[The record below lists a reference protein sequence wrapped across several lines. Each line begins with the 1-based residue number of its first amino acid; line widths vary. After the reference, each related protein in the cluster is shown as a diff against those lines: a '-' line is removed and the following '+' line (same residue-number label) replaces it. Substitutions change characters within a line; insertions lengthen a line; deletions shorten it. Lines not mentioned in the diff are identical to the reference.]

1 MDMGSLSTSGRDV
14 AQQPASKSEGA
25 VPSPNYLDQ
34 LTGSSFNPFPPD
46 GLGGFTPPEGEWNRW
61 RRQQNAERKAAQES
75 AGDSRHK
82 APPQSPL
89 PDYQST
95 PPESNPSN
103 LSTIKTSETYIP
115 SPNPP
120 SALPSYF
127 KDKADRYYIDEY
139 RRPTPFPTTPR
150 KYNIN
155 HYPTMGQPFQYPPT
169 PPLPQ
174 GKTIDDVPNKL
185 TIDVEYTDA
194 CYGVSPATSPRRS
207 IHVPGGDILRK
218 RKEKPRVFE
227 YEPGSAGRYIA
238 GIKDTEQR
246 RATMR
251 AFMHSIY
258 PPGQDWLRCEDDS
271 DDEEEE
277 EAEETA
283 QSTEL
288 RQPKVGD
295 AGIPDKDTLLRVLAF
310 RAEYN
315 LHDKNTTVRPGSAK
329 KASESGPAVERILF
343 ARRPLG
349 AAATSSSHVDSLGPA
364 VKACVAEK
372 QTYEPDA
379 SVERQASWQPD
390 PWASDTNDGAKFPA
404 PDVFS
409 SDSED
414 DRPILN
420 AEAYIYGGPPYREYR
435 GLPPLHGDTSLH
447 GDTPL
452 HGDTHLPEE
461 PTDLLAS
468 DSEERRE
475 FRIPDDW
482 LRNSE
487 NDRGPAVKA
496 CVAEKQRTYE
506 QYPSDHNGTGPAGP
520 TGKRTYGQYVSDDTS
535 ELSSPPPPPTNVKR
549 IRLTNSSRAASST
562 VTAKSAAAAA
572 TTAAAPTRNYPDYY
586 HRPPTPFPRATPTTA
601 STTNSNTL
609 TASPVEPKNKRK
621 HADISGGVAAWK
633 GKGVGLKPK
642 RRRRGRKSKSKKA
655 RKDDPDAE
663 YSDGSGAEVLSDD
676 EVAVKRQRKLKR
688 EKREKLLGPHAAGRR
703 TVGLQV
709 DGPYDTD
716 FGDDHDS
723 NFELLDYD
731 YEFED
736 AQINDRVDG

>member
-1 MDMGSLSTSGRDV
+1 MDMDSLSTPGGDV
-14 AQQPASKSEGA
+14 AQQSASKSEGV
-25 VPSPNYLDQ
+25 VPSPDYLDP
-34 LTGSSFNPFPPD
+34 LTGSSFNPFPPT
-46 GLGGFTPPEGEWNRW
+46 GLGDFTPPEGAWEQW
-61 RRQQNAERKAAQES
+61 RRQQNVERKAAQES
-75 AGDSRHK
+75 AGDSRHA
-82 APPQSPL
+82 APSPSPL

-95 PPESNPSN
+95 PPDSNPSN

-115 SPNPP
+115 SPTPP
-120 SALPSYF
+120 SALPSFF

-139 RRPTPFPTTPR
+139 RRPTPFPTTPV
-150 KYNIN
+150 KHNIK

-251 AFMHSIY
+251 AFMHSIH

-271 DDEEEE
+271 DYEEEE

-295 AGIPDKDTLLRVLAF
+295 PGIPDKDTLLRVLAF
-310 RAEYN
+310 RAEYS

-329 KASESGPAVERILF
+329 KSSESGPPVERILF
-343 ARRPLG
+343 GRRPVG
-349 AAATSSSHVDSLGPA
+349 AAATSPSHVDILGPT

-372 QTYEPDA
+372 HTDEQDA
-379 SVERQASWQPD
+379 SVERQASWHPD
-390 PWASDTNDGAKFPA
+390 PWVSDSNEGTKFPA
-404 PDVFS
+404 PDVSS

-414 DRPILN
+414 DGPLLN
-420 AEAYIYGGPPYREYR
+420 AKASICGGPPYGEHRD
-435 GLPPLHGDTSLH
+435 LPPLR

-452 HGDTHLPEE
+452 PEK
-461 PTDLLAS
+461 PTDPLPS
-468 DSEERRE
+468 GSEERRE
-475 FRIPDDW
+475 FPVTDDW
-482 LRNSE
+482 LSNTE
-487 NDRGPAVKA
+487 DDLGPAVKA
-496 CVAEKQRTYE
+496 SVAEKQPTYE
-506 QYPSDHNGTGPAGP
+506 QYPSDNDGIGPAVKTRP
-520 TGKRTYGQYVSDDTS
+520 TGKRTYRQYVSDDTS

-562 VTAKSAAAAA
+562 VTAKSAAAEA
-572 TTAAAPTRNYPDYY
+572 TAAAAPTQNYPDYY
-586 HRPPTPFPRATPTTA
+586 HRPPTPFPRATLTTA
-601 STTNSNTL
+601 STINGDNL

-621 HADISGGVAAWK
+621 RADISGDVAAWK

-642 RRRRGRKSKSKKA
+642 RRRRRRGRKSKSKKA

-663 YSDGSGAEVLSDD
+663 YSDGSGADVLSED
-676 EVAVKRQRKLKR
+676 EVAVKRQKKLKR
-688 EKREKLLGPHAAGRR
+688 EKREKLLGPYAAGRR

-709 DGPYDTD
+709 DGPYDID
-716 FGDDHDS
+716 FGDDDHDS
-723 NFELLDYD
+723 NFEFLDYD

-736 AQINDRVDG
+736 AQINDRVGG